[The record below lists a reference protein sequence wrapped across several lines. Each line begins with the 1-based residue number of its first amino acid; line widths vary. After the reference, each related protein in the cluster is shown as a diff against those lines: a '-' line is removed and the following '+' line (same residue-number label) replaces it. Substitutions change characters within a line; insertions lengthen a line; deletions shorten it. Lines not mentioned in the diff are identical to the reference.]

1 MTRSLK
7 KGPFVDHHLLA
18 KVEKAVATK
27 DKKPVKTWSRRSMVL
42 PEFIGLTI
50 AVHNGKQHVPVYVTD
65 QMVGHK
71 LGEFALTRTFKG
83 HPADKK
89 AKKQGTTMSETR
101 AVLRGVRLSVDKGRL
116 VADLIRGKKVD
127 QALNILNFTQKKAA
141 GIVKKVLE
149 SAIANAEHNDGA
161 DIDELKVKTIYVE
174 QGTTLKRFTARA
186 KGRGN
191 RISKPT
197 CHVYVTVG
205 N

>member
-1 MTRSLK
+1 MSKPASPRKVGDKEALSVGTQIRGSAQKLNLVAAMIRGK
-7 KGPFVDHHLLA
+7 M
-18 KVEKAVATK
+18 VEKA
-27 DKKPVKTWSRRSMVL
+27 L
-42 PEFIGLTI
+42 
-50 AVHNGKQHVPVYVTD
+50 
-65 QMVGHK
+65 
-71 LGEFALTRTFKG
+71 
-83 HPADKK
+83 
-89 AKKQGTTMSETR
+89 
-101 AVLRGVRLSVDKGRL
+101 
-116 VADLIRGKKVD
+116 ADLTFSKKRVSED
-127 QALNILNFTQKKAA
+127 VQKT
-141 GIVKKVLE
+141 LQ